1 MNPSHSGFHECAR
14 NTPPNDDVLHR
25 DDERL
30 PVSVSPDRLTTTIEP
45 TDDFT
50 QTMEPTTDPAV
61 TATVE
66 AIGQSLAER
75 HPMRAP
81 RATYR
86 LQFHG
91 GFTFRDAA
99 AIVPY
104 LVELGVSTLY
114 ASPIFQARP
123 GSTHGYDV
131 VDYGALNEELGGA
144 AGFADLTAAL
154 DAAGLSLLLDF
165 VPNHM
170 GIGTDAN
177 TWWLSVLEHGRGS
190 PYGVFFD
197 IDWEPLASAMQGR
210 VLLPILGDQYGV
222 TLEKGELNVV
232 FDAGTGSFQLAYYD
246 NLLPLA
252 PETYAIILHLA
263 LERLQTEFDAEDMD
277 LLEFQSVMTS
287 LERLPDRDDPDAG
300 GIEERQRETTIGKR
314 RLGELVARSPGIAV
328 AIAQA
333 TEEINGIAGD
343 PASFDRLDRLLEAQV
358 YRLAFWRV
366 AAEEINYRRFFA
378 INDLAS
384 IRQEDPTVF
393 RASHGLLLRLMAEGT
408 VDGVRIDHIDGLLDP
423 ARYARDLQRAYLL
436 EAGRREYEEG
446 GHLTGADAPGWEA
459 IEPALGAWLDAAS
472 AGDPALVKPVYL
484 LVEKILEHGEDLPA
498 DWLVDGTTGY
508 EFANS
513 ATGLFVDG
521 ASRRA
526 FDELYA
532 AYLGERR
539 VRLDEIVYEAKR
551 MILRDALASELSVLA
566 DQLDDISA
574 ANRRS
579 RDFTP
584 QSLRTG
590 LREVIAG
597 FPVYRS
603 YVGWDAEAREP
614 IVQDTDRYAIEA
626 AVAAA
631 RRRNIG
637 ADPSLF
643 AFIHDVLLVQVQG
656 ATDEQRAAHGRL
668 AVKVQQLSGPV
679 MAKGLEDTAFF
690 RYLRLLA
697 LNEVGGEPGTFGTTV
712 SAFHA
717 ESRARLARFPDA
729 MVASSTHD
737 TKRSEDVRARIA
749 VLSELPG
756 GWRSAV
762 NRWARF
768 NRKFKSRVDGD
779 PAPDRNDEYYIY
791 QTILGAWPFERDA
804 QAPEVW
810 AAFVDRVVE
819 NTLKATRE
827 ASIHTSWIAP
837 SAYEAATETF
847 IRSILN
853 LDQTGNR
860 FFEDVQTLRTTVAN
874 VGMSNGLAMQ
884 LLKLT
889 VPGVPDIYQGTD
901 SWDFS
906 LTDPDNR
913 RPIDFDARAAALT
926 ALAGKQPG
934 KIQDLVATATDGRI
948 KLFTTA
954 RTLAFR
960 REHEELFRR
969 GGYEPLEASGTY
981 AANVVAFARR
991 LPVGV
996 RGGST
1001 PEAEAIVVVPR
1012 LVQGLSTPEQPFA
1025 LGNIWG
1031 ATTLSI
1037 PSAPV
1042 GTVYRNVLTLEQ
1054 LTTID
1059 AGQDGRSA
1067 LPLAEVFGYFPVAL
1081 LERVVPDR

>member
-1 MNPSHSGFHECAR
+1 MSL
-14 NTPPNDDVLHR
+14 TT
-25 DDERL
+25 
-30 PVSVSPDRLTTTIEP
+30 DRLSP
-45 TDDFT
+45 TSDALADRSDLEET
-50 QTMEPTTDPAV
+50 LADPAV
-61 TATVE
+61 IAAANE
-66 AIGQSLAER
+66 LGQTLAGRE
-75 HPMRAP
+75 PMRAP

-86 LQFHG
+86 LQFHA

-99 AIVPY
+99 DVVPY
-104 LVELGVSTLY
+104 LAELGVSTLY

-131 VDYGALNEELGGA
+131 VDYGALNEELGGE
-144 AGFADLTAAL
+144 AGFAELTAAL
-154 DAAGLSLLLDF
+154 AAAGLGLLLDF

-170 GIGTDAN
+170 GIGEGTNA
-177 TWWLSVLEHGRGS
+177 WWLSVLEHGRGS

-197 IDWEPLASAMQGR
+197 IDWEPLASDMRGR

-222 TLEKGELNVV
+222 TLEKGELRVT
-232 FDAGTGSFQLAYYD
+232 FDTATGAFQLAYYE
-246 NLLPLA
+246 NVLPIA
-252 PETYAIILHLA
+252 PETYPIVLQLA
-263 LERLQTEFDAEDMD
+263 LEHLQDALGADDID

-287 LERLPDRDDPDAG
+287 LERLPDRNVSDPA

-314 RLGELVARSPGIAV
+314 RLAELAARSA
-328 AIAQA
+328 AISGAIDDA
-333 TEEINGIAGD
+333 TREINGTAGE
-343 PASFDRLDRLLEAQV
+343 PASFDLLDRLLEAQV
-358 YRLAFWRV
+358 YRLAYWRV

-393 RASHGLLLRLMAEGT
+393 RASHGLLLRLLADGT
-408 VDGVRIDHIDGLLDP
+408 ADGVRIDHVDGLLDP

-436 EAGRREYEEG
+436 ETAQRLYQAGED
-446 GHLTGADAPGWEA
+446 AFAPGWPLVER
-459 IEPALGAWLDAAS
+459 ALSAWLDAAGS
-472 AGDPALVKPVYL
+472 DDAALVKPVYL
-484 LVEKILEHGEDLPA
+484 LVEKILEHGEELPS
-498 DWLVDGTTGY
+498 DWPVDGTTGY

-521 ASRRA
+521 ASRKA

-532 AYLGERR
+532 AFLGERR
-539 VRLDEIVYEAKR
+539 IRLEEIVYEAKR

-603 YVGWDAEAREP
+603 YVGWDATEGEP
-614 IVQDTDRYAIEA
+614 VVQATDRYAIEA
-626 AVAAA
+626 AVTAA
-631 RRRNIG
+631 RRRNTG

-643 AFIHDVLLVQVQG
+643 AFIRDVLLVQVDG

-668 AVKVQQLSGPV
+668 TAKVQQLSGPV

-712 SAFHA
+712 NAFHA
-717 ESRARLARFPDA
+717 ENRARLARFPDA

-749 VLSELPG
+749 ALSELPG
-756 GWRSAV
+756 GWRSAI
-762 NRWARF
+762 NRWARY
-768 NRKFKSRVDGD
+768 NRKYKTRVEGD
-779 PAPDRNDEYYIY
+779 FAPDRNDEYYIY
-791 QTILGAWPFERDA
+791 QTILGAWPFEADARD
-804 QAPEVW
+804 PDRWVS
-810 AAFVDRVVE
+810 FVDRVVE
-819 NTLKATRE
+819 NTVKATRE

-837 SAYEAATETF
+837 SLYEPATTSF
-847 IRSILN
+847 IRSILEPA
-853 LDQTGNR
+853 QPGNR

-901 SWDFS
+901 EWDLS

-913 RPIDFDARAAALT
+913 RPVDFDARSAALDG
-926 ALAGKQPG
+926 LAVKREG
-934 KIQDLVATATDGRI
+934 KIADLVATATDGRI

-954 RTLAFR
+954 RALAFR
-960 REHEELFRR
+960 RDHEELFRR
-969 GGYEPLEASGTY
+969 GSYEPLEAAGLHAS
-981 AANVVAFARR
+981 NVVAFARR
-991 LPVGV
+991 RPAGLRSSAAPD
-996 RGGST
+996 
-1001 PEAEAIVVVPR
+1001 EEAIVVVPR
-1012 LVQGLSTPEQPFA
+1012 LVHGLSSPEQPFA
-1025 LGNIWG
+1025 LGKTWG
-1031 ATTLSI
+1031 ATALTI
-1037 PSAPV
+1037 PGAPA
-1042 GTVYRNVLTLEQ
+1042 GTAYRNALTHER
-1054 LTTID
+1054 LTTS
-1059 AGQDGRSA
+1059 ATGQDGRGV
-1067 LPLAEVFGYFPVAL
+1067 LPLADVFGSFPVAL
-1081 LERVVPDR
+1081 LERVAEG

>member
-1 MNPSHSGFHECAR
+1 M
-14 NTPPNDDVLHR
+14 
-25 DDERL
+25 
-30 PVSVSPDRLTTTIEP
+30 SVSPDRLPLIIEP

-50 QTMEPTTDPAV
+50 HTGKPAIDPAV
-61 TATVE
+61 TAAVE
-66 AIGQSLAER
+66 AIGKTLTDR
-75 HPMRAP
+75 RPMRAP

-86 LQFHG
+86 LQFHS
-91 GFTFRDAA
+91 GFTLRDAA

-104 LVELGVSTLY
+104 LAALGVSTLY

-131 VDYGALNEELGGA
+131 VDYGALNEELGGE
-144 AGFADLTAAL
+144 AGFAELTAAL
-154 DAAGLSLLLDF
+154 DAAGVALLLDF

-170 GIGTDAN
+170 GIGSGTNA
-177 TWWLSVLEHGRGS
+177 WWLSVLEHGRGS

-197 IDWEPLASAMQGR
+197 IDWEPLATDMRGR

-222 TLEKGELNVV
+222 TLEAGELNVV
-232 FDAGTGSFQLAYYD
+232 FDAGAGSFHLAYYD
-246 NLLPLA
+246 NILPLA

-263 LERLQTEFDAEDMD
+263 LDRLQSGLDAEDMD

-287 LERLPDRDDPDAG
+287 LERLPDRDEPDSG
-300 GIEERQRETTIGKR
+300 GIEERQRESTIGKR
-314 RLGELVARSPGIAV
+314 RLAELVVRSPGIAA

-333 TEEINGIAGD
+333 TVEINGTGGD

-358 YRLAFWRV
+358 YRLAYWRV

-423 ARYARDLQRAYLL
+423 ARYTRDLQRAYLL
-436 EAGRREYEEG
+436 EAGRRVFEG
-446 GHLTGADAPGWEA
+446 GEHLTGEDAPPPGWDA
-459 IEPALGAWLDAAS
+459 IEPALRAWLDAAGP
-472 AGDPALVKPVYL
+472 ADPALVKPVYL
-484 LVEKILEHGEDLPA
+484 LVEKILEHGEELPA

-584 QSLRTG
+584 QTLRTG

-603 YVGWDAEAREP
+603 YVGWDAAAEAP
-614 IVQDTDRYAIEA
+614 IVQETDRHAIEA
-626 AVAAA
+626 AVTAA
-631 RRRNIG
+631 RRRNPG

-643 AFIHDVLLVQVQG
+643 AFIHDVLLVQVEG
-656 ATDEQRAAHGRL
+656 ATDEQRATHGRL

-679 MAKGLEDTAFF
+679 MAKGLEDTAYF

-712 SAFHA
+712 NAFHA
-717 ESRARLARFPDA
+717 ESRGRLARFPDA
-729 MVASSTHD
+729 MVSSSTHD

-756 GWRSAV
+756 GWRSAI

-768 NRKFKSRVDGD
+768 NRKYKSRVDSD
-779 PAPDRNDEYYIY
+779 PAPDRNDEYYVY
-791 QTILGAWPFERDA
+791 QTILGAWPFDRDA
-804 QAPEVW
+804 QSPEVW
-810 AAFVDRVVE
+810 TAFVDRVVE
-819 NTLKATRE
+819 NTIKATRE

-837 SAYEAATETF
+837 SDYEAATEAF

-853 LDQTGNR
+853 PDQTGNR
-860 FFEDVQTLRTTVAN
+860 FFEDVQTLRTTIAN

-913 RPIDFDARAAALT
+913 RPVDFDARHAALT
-926 ALAGKQPG
+926 ALVGKQPG

-960 REHEELFRR
+960 REREELFRR
-969 GGYEPLEASGTY
+969 GGYEPLEASGTH

-1012 LVQGLSTPEQPFA
+1012 LVHGLSTPERPFA
-1025 LGNIWG
+1025 LGDVWG
-1031 ATTLSI
+1031 ATTLPI
-1037 PSAPV
+1037 PGAPA
-1042 GTVYRNVLTLEQ
+1042 GTVYRNVLTHEQ
-1054 LTTID
+1054 LTTIE
-1059 AGQDGRSA
+1059 AGQEGRSA

-1081 LERVVPDR
+1081 LERTVS

>member
-1 MNPSHSGFHECAR
+1 
-14 NTPPNDDVLHR
+14 
-25 DDERL
+25 
-30 PVSVSPDRLTTTIEP
+30 VSISLDQLS
-45 TDDFT
+45 
-50 QTMEPTTDPAV
+50 PTTAPPAPIDVIPGFDEAAIDPALTDAV
-61 TATVE
+61 ARL
-66 AIGQSLAER
+66 GQALSD
-75 HPMRAP
+75 HDPMRAP

-86 LQFHG
+86 LQFHE

-104 LVELGVSTLY
+104 LADLGVSTLY

-131 VDYGALNEELGGA
+131 VDYGVLSEELGGEE
-144 AGFADLTAAL
+144 GFAELIAAL
-154 DAAGLSLLLDF
+154 DAAGLGLLLDF

-170 GIGTDAN
+170 GIGSGTN
-177 TWWLSVLEHGRGS
+177 GWWLSVLEHGRGS
-190 PYGVFFD
+190 PYGAFFD
-197 IDWEPLASAMQGR
+197 IDWDPLATDMRGR

-222 TLEKGELNVV
+222 TLEAGDLEVQ
-232 FDAGTGSFQLAYYD
+232 FDADAGTFQLAYYD
-246 NLLPLA
+246 NVLPLA
-252 PETYAIILHLA
+252 PETYPIVLHLA
-263 LERLQTEFDAEDMD
+263 LEQLVEELEAEDMD

-287 LERLPDRDDPDAG
+287 LERLPDRDEPETS

-314 RLGELVARSPGIAV
+314 RLAELAARSPEIGT
-328 AIAQA
+328 AISQA
-333 TEEINGIAGD
+333 TGRINGTDGD
-343 PASFDRLDRLLEAQV
+343 PASFDLLDRLLEAQV
-358 YRLAFWRV
+358 YRLAYWRV

-393 RASHGLLLRLMAEGT
+393 RASHEVILRLMAEGT

-436 EAGRREYEEG
+436 EAGRRVYETDSSLSGE
-446 GHLTGADAPGWEA
+446 DAPGWEL
-459 IEPALGAWLDAAS
+459 IEPALSGWLDAAGADS
-472 AGDPALVKPVYL
+472 SERVKPVYL
-484 LVEKILEHGEDLPA
+484 LVEKIVEHGEDLPA

-521 ASRRA
+521 SARKA

-532 AYLGERR
+532 AFLGERR
-539 VRLDEIVYEAKR
+539 IRLAEIVYEAKR

-603 YVGWDAEAREP
+603 YIAWDVEAAEP
-614 IVQDTDRYAIEA
+614 IVQETDRRAIEA
-626 AVAAA
+626 AVQAA
-631 RRRNIG
+631 RRRNPG
-637 ADPSLF
+637 SDPSLF
-643 AFIHDVLLVQVQG
+643 AFIRDVLLVQVDG

-668 AVKVQQLSGPV
+668 AIKVQQLSGPV

-712 SAFHA
+712 NAFHA
-717 ESRARLARFPDA
+717 ESRARLSRFPDA

-756 GWRSAV
+756 GWRSAIS
-762 NRWARF
+762 RWTRF
-768 NRKFKSRVDGD
+768 NRKFKSRVDGE

-791 QTILGAWPFERDA
+791 QTILGAWPFGVDIQDTEK
-804 QAPEVW
+804 W
-810 AAFVDRVVE
+810 TTFVDRVVE
-819 NTLKATRE
+819 NTIKATRE
-827 ASIHTSWIAP
+827 ASVHTSWIAP
-837 SAYEAATETF
+837 SDYEPATGTF
-847 IRSILN
+847 IRSVLN
-853 LDQTGNR
+853 PKQPGNR
-860 FFEDVQTLRTTVAN
+860 FFEDVQPLRTTVAN
-874 VGMSNGLAMQ
+874 IGMSNGLAMQ

-913 RPIDFDARAAALT
+913 RPIDFAARSAALD
-926 ALAGKQPG
+926 ALAGRQPG
-934 KIQDLVATATDGRI
+934 KIQNLVATATDGRI

-960 REHEELFRR
+960 RNNDELFRR
-969 GGYEPLEASGTY
+969 GVYEPLEAHGSH
-981 AANVVAFARR
+981 AASVVAFARR

-996 RGGST
+996 RSSAT
-1001 PEAEAIVVVPR
+1001 SDAEAIVVIPR
-1012 LVQGLSTPEQPFA
+1012 LVYSLSTREQPFA
-1025 LGNIWG
+1025 LGETWG
-1031 ATTLSI
+1031 ATTLLI
-1037 PSAPV
+1037 PGAPV
-1042 GTVYRNVLTLEQ
+1042 GTVYRNVLTHEE

-1059 AGQDGRSA
+1059 AGQDGRSV
-1067 LPLAEVFGYFPVAL
+1067 LPLTSVLGYFPVAL
-1081 LERVVPDR
+1081 LERAMGE

>member
-1 MNPSHSGFHECAR
+1 M
-14 NTPPNDDVLHR
+14 
-25 DDERL
+25 
-30 PVSVSPDRLTTTIEP
+30 SVSLDHLT
-45 TDDFT
+45 
-50 QTMEPTTDPAV
+50 PTTPAAAPIDVIPGFDEAASDPAL
-61 TATVE
+61 TE
-66 AIGQSLAER
+66 AVARIGEALAGR
-75 HPMRAP
+75 GPMRAP

-86 LQFHG
+86 LQFHE

-104 LVELGVSTLY
+104 LAALGVSSLY

-144 AGFADLTAAL
+144 AGFAELTAAL
-154 DAAGLSLLLDF
+154 DAAGLGLLLDF

-170 GIGTDAN
+170 GIGSGTN
-177 TWWLSVLEHGRGS
+177 GWWLSVLEHGRGS
-190 PYGVFFD
+190 PYGIFFD
-197 IDWEPLASAMQGR
+197 IDWEPLATDMRGR

-222 TLEKGELNVV
+222 TLEAGELEVR
-232 FDAGTGSFQLAYYD
+232 FDPEAGAFQLAYYD
-246 NLLPLA
+246 NVLPLA

-263 LERLQTEFDAEDMD
+263 LEQLQTEMDADDMA

-287 LERLPDRDDPDAG
+287 LERLPDRDDPDAL
-300 GIEERQRETTIGKR
+300 GIEERQRETRIGKR
-314 RLGELVARSPGIAV
+314 RLAELAARSTGIAAAISQATV
-328 AIAQA
+328 AI
-333 TEEINGIAGD
+333 NGTDGD

-358 YRLAFWRV
+358 YRLAYWRV

-393 RASHGLLLRLMAEGT
+393 RASHELLIRLMAEGT

-436 EAGRREYEEG
+436 EAGRRAYEADSSLSGE
-446 GHLTGADAPGWEA
+446 DAPGWEA
-459 IEPALGAWLDAAS
+459 IEPALDDWLDAAGS
-472 AGDPALVKPVYL
+472 DEPALVKPVYL

-513 ATGLFVDG
+513 STGLFVDG
-521 ASRRA
+521 SARKA

-532 AYLGERR
+532 AFLGERR
-539 VRLDEIVYEAKR
+539 IRLTEIVYEAKR

-603 YVGWDAEAREP
+603 YVGWDADSGEP
-614 IVQDTDRYAIEA
+614 IVQATDRHAIEA
-626 AVAAA
+626 AVEAA
-631 RRRNIG
+631 RRRNTG

-643 AFIHDVLLVQVQG
+643 AFIRDVLLVQVEG

-712 SAFHA
+712 NAFHA
-717 ESRARLARFPDA
+717 ESRGRLAHLPDA

-749 VLSELPG
+749 ALSELPG

-762 NRWARF
+762 NRWSRF
-768 NRKFKSRVDGD
+768 NRKFKSRVDGE

-791 QTILGAWPFERDA
+791 QTILGAWPFEVDA
-804 QAPEVW
+804 RQPDVW
-810 AAFVDRVVE
+810 AAFVDRVIE
-819 NTLKATRE
+819 NTIKATRE

-837 SAYEAATETF
+837 SDYEPATERF
-847 IRSILN
+847 IRSILDP
-853 LDQTGNR
+853 DQTGNR

-913 RPIDFDARAAALT
+913 RPVDFAARAAALD

-934 KIQDLVATATDGRI
+934 KIQGLVASAPDGRI

-960 REHEELFRR
+960 RDHEELFRR
-969 GGYEPLEASGTY
+969 GTHEPLEAHGTH
-981 AANVVAFARR
+981 AASVVAFARR

-996 RGGST
+996 RSSAT
-1001 PEAEAIVVVPR
+1001 PDAEALVVVPR
-1012 LVQGLSTPEQPFA
+1012 LVHALSTPEQPFA
-1025 LGNIWG
+1025 LGETWG
-1031 ATTLSI
+1031 ATTLTI
-1037 PSAPV
+1037 PGAPA
-1042 GTVYRNVLTLEQ
+1042 GTVYRNVLTHEE

-1059 AGQDGRSA
+1059 AGQEGRSV
-1067 LPLAEVFGYFPVAL
+1067 LPLAGIFGYFPVAL
-1081 LERVVPDR
+1081 LERVTP